1 MRRDAHEVG
10 TATEAS
16 DLSLEALRA
25 ALVRARSAALVDP
38 HFPGL
43 PGTPRKF
50 SPNSAGPA
58 EAAAAGLMRV
68 GDAPLVEAAWRIV
81 GGAIEAFTMPPAAR
95 HRRARA
101 RPALGGDVSMMR
113 DLMALASSNST
124 CGPRPARTSL
134 RR

>member
-10 TATEAS
+10 TATEAA

-68 GDAPLVEAAWRIV
+68 GDAPLVEAAWRII
-81 GGAIEAFTMPPAAR
+81 GGALEAFTMPPPAAR
-95 HRRARA
+95 
-101 RPALGGDVSMMR
+101 
-113 DLMALASSNST
+113 AST
-124 CGPRPARTSL
+124 RPRPAWFWAATFR
-134 RR
+134 